1 MSNKQE
7 EQMDTEKTYDRPLPH
22 NYEAERVVLGA
33 MLMDPDAFDEAVNVV
48 DENDFFR
55 VAHQHLF
62 KTMVE
67 LKEKG
72 LPPNQLHQISLPRR
86 LKAMEAALT
95 RGAVERLVDE
105 LDEIEG
111 DGNLDELGG
120 TNWVAY
126 MEMLVTEIP
135 NTAHVTSYARIVKE
149 KSTLRGLIYAAGR
162 ILSAAY
168 GDLNEKEP
176 DTH

>member
-22 NYEAERVVLGA
+22 NYEAERAVLGA
-33 MLMDPDAFDEAVNVV
+33 MLMESDAFDAATNVV
-48 DENDFFR
+48 DANDFFR

-72 LPPNQLHQISLPRR
+72 FPPNQLHQISLPRR
-86 LKAMEAALT
+86 LKAMEVALT
-95 RGAVERLVDE
+95 EGAVERLVDE
-105 LDEIEG
+105 G
-111 DGNLDELGG
+111 DGIDQHLFNLGE
-120 TNWVAY
+120 TEWVAY
-126 MEMLVTEIP
+126 MEMLVTSLP
-135 NTAHVTSYARIVKE
+135 NTTHVTHYARIVKE
-149 KSTLRGLIYAAGR
+149 KSTLRELIYSAGR

>member
-7 EQMDTEKTYDRPLPH
+7 EQMNTEKTYDRPLPH
-22 NYEAERVVLGA
+22 NYEAERVLLGA
-33 MLMDPDAFDEAVNVV
+33 MLVEPDAFDEATNVV

-62 KTMVE
+62 KTMVDV
-67 LKEKG
+67 KG
-72 LPPNQLHQISLPRR
+72 TGQGLG
-86 LKAMEAALT
+86 LKAMEAAL
-95 RGAVERLVDE
+95 REAGDLDAV
-105 LDEIEG
+105 
-111 DGNLDELGG
+111 GG
-120 TNWVAY
+120 VAY
-126 MEMLVTEIP
+126 MEMLVADLP
-135 NTAHVTSYARIVKE
+135 NTTHVTHYARIVKE
-149 KSTLRGLIYAAGR
+149 KSTLRELIYSAGR